1 MMEQITHDD
10 VVEYNYLFTLVPSF
24 ALEIMAKRNSNL
36 VNKFKSTIQSYI
48 TNLTFEQRNKL
59 NIILDSDV
67 SELQDVMHNAYIK
80 TNKKQYQVL
89 ANPKYKQF
97 IELNLGELRKI
108 I

>member
-1 MMEQITHDD
+1 MEHITYDD
-10 VVEYNYLFTLVPSF
+10 VVEYNHLFTLMPSF
-24 ALEIMAKRNSNL
+24 VLEKMAKKNSNL
-36 VNKFKSTIQSYI
+36 VDKFKSAIQSHI
-48 TNLTFEQRNKL
+48 NDLTVEQRIKL

-67 SELQDVMHNAYIK
+67 SELQDLMYNAYMR
-80 TNKKQYQVL
+80 TNKKQYRIL